1 MKKLL
6 NKFLKFVLVSGVG
19 WVLDFGI
26 FTLLTGLLGWPVVG
40 SNYLSSLVAVTFV
53 FSVSTRKI
61 LSNRAEGHSPR
72 VKYLVYV
79 AYQLVLVTAVSFL
92 AQWLHELLGRWQV
105 IAALPILA
113 ENTKLLAKIL
123 ITPITM
129 ICNFFVLRQI
139 SERW

>member
-72 VKYLVYV
+72 LKYLVDV
-79 AYQLVLVTAVSFL
+79 AYQLALVTAVSFL
-92 AQWLHELLGRWQV
+92 AQWLHEALGRWQV